1 MHEWA
6 LAEGVIATALEA
18 GEKQGLGT
26 ITRIVVRIGELQR
39 IQKEVF
45 RQALEAVTPESE
57 PRLAAAEIVLEIQP
71 ARFRCRPCQHR
82 YTLADTGPEL
92 DHESL
97 ESIHFI
103 PELAH
108 IFMEC
113 PSCRSPDFEV
123 VEGRGVWIEALE
135 GS

>member
-6 LAEGVIATALEA
+6 LAEGVIATALDA
-18 GEKQGLGT
+18 GEKEGLGT
-26 ITRIVVRIGELQR
+26 ITKIVVRIGELQR
-39 IQKEVF
+39 IQEDVF
-45 RQALEAVTPESE
+45 RQALEEVMPDSE
-57 PRLAAAEIVLEIQP
+57 PRLAATEIVLEIQP

-82 YTLADTGPEL
+82 YTLADTGSGL
-92 DHESL
+92 DHEAL

-113 PSCRSPDFEV
+113 PSCHSPDFEV
-123 VEGRGVWIEALE
+123 VEGRGVWIETLE